1 MLPRCTTGGARCL
14 ISGERKSR
22 CALHH
27 PPQPRWVR
35 VPSVP
40 AGGGRCGCPRQE
52 LGAPPLREGGP
63 WVTHCLA
70 VLRTYWGGPILPHCP
85 ASAPFPPSLCPS
97 STKRFSGPFPLCSL
111 TGEGD
116 GVSSCCFPL
125 PLGGLD
131 HSIQT
136 LPAGRLAALGPYLP
150 RLQDPLTLCHPP
162 KKAGSL
168 SWPWCI
174 GLLPYP

>member
-1 MLPRCTTGGARCL
+1 MPYFGGEKVPVCPSSSSPAPVGAGTLRACWWWEMWVPPPGTGCSPSQRRGAMGDPLPC
-14 ISGERKSR
+14 
-22 CALHH
+22 CAEDL
-27 PPQPRWVR
+27 
-35 VPSVP
+35 
-40 AGGGRCGCPRQE
+40 
-52 LGAPPLREGGP
+52 LG
-63 WVTHCLA
+63 
-70 VLRTYWGGPILPHCP
+70 GGPILPHCP
-85 ASAPFPPSLCPS
+85 ASAPFPPNLCPS